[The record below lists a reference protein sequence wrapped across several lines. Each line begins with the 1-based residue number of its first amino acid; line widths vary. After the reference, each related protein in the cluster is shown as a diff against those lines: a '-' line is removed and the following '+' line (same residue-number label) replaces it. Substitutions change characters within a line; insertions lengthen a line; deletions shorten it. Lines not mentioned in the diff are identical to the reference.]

1 MTDAERLR
9 SAGLRVTSAR
19 LAILDAVRA
28 GDHPGTEEI
37 ARVARDRVGHLTLQ
51 AVYEALNA
59 LTAVGL
65 VRRIEPAGSPA
76 RYESRV
82 GDNHHHLICRDC
94 AAAVDVDCVIGHAP
108 CLEPAATAG
117 FVIDEAEVTFWGLC
131 ASCQTA
137 ASAAGLDQQSRPAHL
152 TRSTL
157 TEENTYE

>member
-1 MTDAERLR
+1 MSDADRLR

-28 GDHPGTEEI
+28 GDHPGTEDI
-37 ARVARDRVGHLTLQ
+37 ARAARDRVGHVTLQ

-59 LTAVGL
+59 LATAGL

-82 GDNHHHLICRDC
+82 GDNHHHIVCRGC
-94 AAAVDVDCVIGHAP
+94 GAVADVDCVIGHAP

-117 FVIDEAEVTFWGLC
+117 FVLDEAEVTFWGLC
-131 ASCQTA
+131 ASCQA
-137 ASAAGLDQQSRPAHL
+137 PSSAAGLDQ
-152 TRSTL
+152 RSSPRT
-157 TEENTYE
+157 